1 MASLWHLQQKQDR
14 LKRQIAENLELLIGT
29 VSTKG
34 PNRTGHNLTWKD
46 KDQVT
51 RTRHIR
57 KGALAQVRRMIER
70 HRKVKQLLVELSDTN
85 WEILKQ
91 ETD

>member
-1 MASLWHLQQKQDR
+1 MASLWQLQEKRDR

-34 PNRTGHNLTWKD
+34 PSRPGHNLTWKD
-46 KDQVT
+46 KNQTT

-57 KGALAQVRRMIER
+57 KGLLAQVRRMIER
-70 HRKVKQLLVELSDTN
+70 HRRVKRLLVELSDTN

-91 ETD
+91 ETE

>member
-1 MASLWHLQQKQDR
+1 MASLWHLQQKRDR
-14 LKRQIAENLELLIGT
+14 LKREIGENLELLIGT

-34 PNRTGHNLTWKD
+34 PSRTGHNLTWKD
-46 KDQVT
+46 KSQVT

-57 KGALAQVRRMIER
+57 KGLLARVRRMVER
-70 HRKVKQLLVELSDTN
+70 HRRVKRLLGELSDTN

-91 ETD
+91 ETR